1 MRIESANIYGSA
13 HTGRGH
19 ETAAGRQRAGSSS
32 YQGASPAAVS
42 GGVVEQLLL
51 EDAARELAAQL
62 ASIESADDWA
72 RWRGSH
78 RAILAAVHR
87 LLPECPA
94 KRRLT
99 AASGAAKAAFG
110 RSRTSKKAQTRGESR
125 RSP

>member
-1 MRIESANIYGSA
+1 MRIESTISA
-13 HTGRGH
+13 HTGRGN

-32 YQGASPAAVS
+32 HQGAAPAAVS
-42 GGVVEQLLL
+42 GGVVVEQLLL

-62 ASIESADDWA
+62 ASIESPEGWA
-72 RWRGSH
+72 SWRTSH
-78 RAILAAVHR
+78 RAILAAVYR

-110 RSRTSKKAQTRGESR
+110 SGPKPKKAQSRGESR
-125 RSP
+125 RST

>member
-1 MRIESANIYGSA
+1 MTIDSSIISAL
-13 HTGRGH
+13 TGRGH
-19 ETAAGRQRAGSSS
+19 ETAAGRTDAGSSS

-42 GGVVEQLLL
+42 GGVVELLLL

-62 ASIESADDWA
+62 ASITSPDDWA
-72 RWRGSH
+72 SWRESH
-78 RAILAAVHR
+78 RATLAAVHL

-110 RSRTSKKAQTRGESR
+110 RGRTPKKALTRGESR